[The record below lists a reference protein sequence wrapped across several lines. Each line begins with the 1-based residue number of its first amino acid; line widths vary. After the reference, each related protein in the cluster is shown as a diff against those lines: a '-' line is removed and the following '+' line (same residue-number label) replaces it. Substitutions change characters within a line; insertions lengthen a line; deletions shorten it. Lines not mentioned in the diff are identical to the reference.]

1 MKRVFAD
8 TSYWIAHLNPADSL
22 HPAARQ
28 AARAHAA
35 SIVVTSEMGLT
46 EVLNAFSDAGPERRA
61 AAVRL
66 VHSLRSTP
74 GYEIVSQSGAWFEK
88 ALALYAARTDKAWG
102 LTDCS
107 SFAIMR
113 DMAICE
119 ALAADADFQQAG
131 FRALLREP

>member
-22 HPAARQ
+22 HSAARR

-35 SIVVTSEMGLT
+35 SIIVTGEMVST
-46 EVLNAFSDAGPERRA
+46 EVLNAFSDAGAQRRA

-66 VHSLRSTP
+66 VHSLRGTP
-74 GYEIVSQSGAWFEK
+74 GYEVVSQNEDWFQK
-88 ALALYAARTDKAWG
+88 AFALYAARTDKAWG
-102 LTDCS
+102 LTDCR

-113 DMAICE
+113 DMAISE
-119 ALAADADFQQAG
+119 ALAADTDFQQAG
-131 FRALLREP
+131 FRALLREL